1 LLHLISW
8 PYGSRRRV
16 WPPRRGIQAIFN
28 PLLSGSRG
36 RYLVSHQP
44 AAIMAQ
50 NKTGKETGWKKGSGQ
65 MVCRR
70 NCIRSG
76 PGCLFELGAWPQ
88 SEKGAVG

>member
-1 LLHLISW
+1 
-8 PYGSRRRV
+8 
-16 WPPRRGIQAIFN
+16 
-28 PLLSGSRG
+28 
-36 RYLVSHQP
+36 
-44 AAIMAQ
+44 MAQ